1 MRDLIQEAVHYRAS
15 RGIHGAALA
24 DRDRVL
30 LVAEDVGRHNAVDK
44 LMGLALQ
51 RGIPTKDKILLS
63 TGRVSSEM
71 LLKAARMGV
80 PVVASR
86 TSPTEMA
93 VALAEQLGVTVVG
106 YLRGE
111 SLNLYAGHALELPDA
126 S

>member
-1 MRDLIQEAVHYRAS
+1 
-15 RGIHGAALA
+15 
-24 DRDRVL
+24 
-30 LVAEDVGRHNAVDK
+30 
-44 LMGLALQ
+44 
-51 RGIPTKDKILLS
+51 
-63 TGRVSSEM
+63 M

-111 SLNLYAGHALELPDA
+111 SLNLYAGQALELPIA